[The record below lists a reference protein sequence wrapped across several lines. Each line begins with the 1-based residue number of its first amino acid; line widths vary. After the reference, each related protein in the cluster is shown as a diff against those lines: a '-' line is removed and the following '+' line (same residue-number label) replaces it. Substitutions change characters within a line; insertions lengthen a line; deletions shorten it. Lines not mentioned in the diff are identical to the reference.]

1 MSHEPGQ
8 DNGHDK
14 GQEKLIRMANQI
26 ATFFMSQ
33 PEKGRAEG
41 VATHINKF
49 WEPRMRRHLFEHLD
63 GGGEGLMPLV
73 VEASA
78 LIKRP
83 LAPASMDAAGGD
95 TGGPQTATPQN

>member
-8 DNGHDK
+8 DDGHDK
-14 GQEKLIRMANQI
+14 GQDKLIRMANQI

-33 PEKGRAEG
+33 PEKVRTEG

-63 GGGEGLMPLV
+63 RGGEGLMPLV

-83 LAPASMDAAGGD
+83 PAPAPIGVAGGD
-95 TGGPQTATPQN
+95 SKPAELATPQN